1 MKKNLFY
8 FLLLMAIGVMPL
20 TSCDKENEPQNEPE
34 QEDQHDPTSDS
45 DQVKVTG
52 YDALSWLQG
61 ALVLVNEQG
70 DVVRRVYGKP
80 LDASQPDVL
89 SVPVI
94 DKAAAEKLFLDWVA
108 PTKEATRVEGGYD
121 YALTDAEG
129 KAQGSVSFRAV
140 EGEAGVLAR
149 MTVNEG
155 TDLKQVS
162 AVEFLD
168 ASLWPENDDVALYE
182 AGKIYNLETTVLE
195 WAWDN
200 YKSDYYGLP
209 KNREVPFYCV
219 QGNTDGKEALLVWL
233 CSDDDFAGNHPTP
246 SGYIHRD
253 LYLHLPTVPQAEKV
267 FDFFNANYD
276 AWQKML
282 KEMDA
287 KGYQWSPASGYET
300 TGNSEFILN
309 SYDEEENELKYL
321 DLDGKTAKFRNT
333 SSHSWYNYRYMQIKH
348 FPAFVEQ

>member
-20 TSCDKENEPQNEPE
+20 TSCDKNDEPQNEPQQGE
-34 QEDQHDPTSDS
+34 QHPDQSE
-45 DQVKVTG
+45 VTAF
-52 YDALSWLQG
+52 DALEWLQG
-61 ALVLVNEQG
+61 SLV
-70 DVVRRVYGKP
+70 VVGSDGEVLRRIYGKP
-80 LDASQPDVL
+80 LDPSQPKVI
-89 SVPVI
+89 SVPVTGYV
-94 DKAAAEKLFLDWVA
+94 AAENLFHSWVA
-108 PTKEATRVEGGYD
+108 PRKKAPAKVEGGYD
-121 YALTDAEG
+121 YALTDEEG
-129 KAQGSVSFRAV
+129 NAQGSVSFRAV
-140 EGEAGVLAR
+140 EGKDGVLAR

-155 TDLKQVS
+155 TNLKHISEVQ
-162 AVEFLD
+162 FID
-168 ASLWPENDDVALYE
+168 YDFWPENDDVALYE

>member
-8 FLLLMAIGVMPL
+8 LFLLMAVAVMPL
-20 TSCDKENEPQNEPE
+20 TSCDKNEEPQQEE
-34 QEDQHDPTSDS
+34 QEGQEEQHPDQSE
-45 DQVKVTG
+45 VTAF
-52 YDALSWLQG
+52 DALDWLQG
-61 ALVLVNEQG
+61 SLVVVDGNNT
-70 DVVRRVYGKP
+70 VVRRIYGEP
-80 LDASQPDVL
+80 LDRSMPDIL
-89 SVPVI
+89 SIPVVNYE
-94 DKAAAEKLFLDWVA
+94 AAKNLFLGWVA
-108 PTKEATRVEGGYD
+108 PGKETLKVEDGYD
-121 YALTDAEG
+121 YNLTDAEG
-129 KAQGSVSFRAV
+129 KAQGSVSFRSV
-140 EGEAGVLAR
+140 EGEEGVLAR
-149 MTVNEG
+149 MTVAED
-155 TDLKQVS
+155 TELKLVS
-162 AVEFLD
+162 EVNFVGYD
-168 ASLWPENDDVALYE
+168 YWPNNADFTAYE

>member
-1 MKKNLFY
+1 MKNTNTKKRGLLNYILLVVLILYSVILITLMLWGMITSLKSRSGFY
-8 FLLLMAIGVMPL
+8 SNKL
-20 TSCDKENEPQNEPE
+20 
-34 QEDQHDPTSDS
+34 
-45 DQVKVTG
+45 
-52 YDALSWLQG
+52 WLPKG
-61 ALVLVNEQG
+61 
-70 DVVRRVYGKP
+70 
-80 LDASQPDVL
+80 
-89 SVPVI
+89 
-94 DKAAAEKLFLDWVA
+94 A
-108 PTKEATRVEGGYD
+108 PT
-121 YALTDAEG
+121 
-129 KAQGSVSFRAV
+129 
-140 EGEAGVLAR
+140 
-149 MTVNEG
+149 
-155 TDLKQVS
+155 
-162 AVEFLD
+162 
-168 ASLWPENDDVALYE
+168 
-182 AGKIYNLETTVLE
+182 E

-253 LYLHLPTVPQAEKV
+253 LYLHLPTVSQAEKV

-287 KGYQWSPASGYET
+287 KGDQWSPASGYET

-309 SYDEEENELKYL
+309 SYDEEDDKIKYL
-321 DLDGKTAKFRNT
+321 DLDGKEAKFRNA
-333 SSHSWYNYRYMQIKH
+333 SGWSWYNYRYMQIKH